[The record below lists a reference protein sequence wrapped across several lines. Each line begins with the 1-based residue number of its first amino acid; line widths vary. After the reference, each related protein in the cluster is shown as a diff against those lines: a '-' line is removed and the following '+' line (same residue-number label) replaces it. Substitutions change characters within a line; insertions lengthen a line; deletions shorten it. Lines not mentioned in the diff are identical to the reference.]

1 MADERRGRPAF
12 SSKEY
17 TRNSTK
23 ESTSDSFKATRQPYP
38 AGKAIIWIS
47 LYFAPIVVGLVGL
60 IAILLILILIS
71 FLPPGV

>member
-17 TRNSTK
+17 TRSSTK
-23 ESTSDSFKATRQPYP
+23 GSTSDSVKATRQPYP
-38 AGKAIIWIS
+38 AKKAIIWIA

-60 IAILLILILIS
+60 IAILLIWILIS